1 MTGKEAAWRRSGLLL
16 AGLGGLLAGCVE
28 PVETVHSQVMT
39 ADARNVILEGVRD
52 PDAATRCHAVEALA
66 RTGGAAA
73 GEALMEALKD
83 DNAAVRFAAA
93 MAVGDIA
100 YTPAKARLAA
110 MAKSDE
116 ADKRVFC
123 AVAYALYRLQE
134 DEHVGPLGT
143 LLFDAEPE
151 VRADAAMAMGKIGE
165 RSAVVPLTT
174 RLADEQEPAVR
185 LQIVEAL
192 ASLGDK
198 RSMGLL
204 EAYTKT
210 SYLDERLVA
219 IAAVARLP
227 TPQTRAVLRGLLG
240 TKHPPRVRVAAAG
253 GLARLGQVDEG
264 GYRLCLQSI
273 ERPDAVLRQYYGRQQ
288 QVRATDIASLQ
299 QLAAQSLGWSR
310 RAAAAQA
317 LRALLAN
324 RNGAVRIAA
333 AMALLQIGG
342 EAAATPPGRRRAG
355 PEGRGPGTWGRSYE

>member
-1 MTGKEAAWRRSGLLL
+1 M
-16 AGLGGLLAGCVE
+16 
-28 PVETVHSQVMT
+28 ETVHTQVVAT
-39 ADARNVILEGVRD
+39 DARSVILEGVRD
-52 PDAATRCHAVEALA
+52 ADPTTRCHAVEALA
-66 RTGGAAA
+66 RTGGTEA
-73 GEALMEALKD
+73 GESLMEAMKD
-83 DNAAVRFAAA
+83 DNAAVRFAAT

-100 YTPAKARLAA
+100 YTPAKAHLVA
-110 MAKSDE
+110 MAKSAE

-123 AVAYALYRLQE
+123 AAMYALYRLHE
-134 DEHVGPLGT
+134 EEYVGPLGT

-165 RSAVVPLTT
+165 RSALVPLAT

-227 TPQTRAVLRGLLG
+227 TAQTRAVLRGLLG
-240 TKHPPRVRVAAAG
+240 KKHPPRVRVAAAG

-264 GYRLCLQSI
+264 GYGLCLRSI
-273 ERPDAVLRQYYGRQQ
+273 TRPDAVLGEYYGRQQ

-299 QLAAQSLGWSR
+299 QLAAQSLGWMR
-310 RAAAAQA
+310 RAEAAGV
-317 LRALLAN
+317 LRTLLAN

-333 AMALLQIGG
+333 AMALLRTGG
-342 EAAATPPGRRRAG
+342 EAAAASSGGRRAEPDAPR
-355 PEGRGPGTWGRSYE
+355 RPGGWGRSYE